1 MPDAEYMTKRE
12 VVEYT
17 RLSIAMIDRLMRD
30 KKLKFG
36 KVGRKVFFRK
46 RDVDAFMGRHLVK

>member
-1 MPDAEYMTKRE
+1 MPDAEYMNKRE

-17 RLSIAMIDRLMRD
+17 RLSIATIDRMMQN
-30 KKLKFG
+30 KKLRFG

-46 RDVDAFMGRHLVK
+46 RDVDAFMARHLVK

>member
-1 MPDAEYMTKRE
+1 MTKRE

-17 RLSIAMIDRLMRD
+17 RLSIATIDRMMKD
-30 KKLKFG
+30 KKLRFG

-46 RDVDAFMGRHLVK
+46 RDVDAFMGRHLVR

>member
-36 KVGRKVFFRK
+36 KVGRKVFSFTTGK
-46 RDVDAFMGRHLVK
+46 